1 MKRILISM
9 ICLIMCCSLF
19 VVSVSADTYTS
30 NFMISRLQFSSLRG
44 THKVTSAS
52 QVVSIAKDMTKVGPN
67 FYETSVDLKLFQESL
82 LNYDLVAAFQIYGSF
97 DKNNGVVPD
106 NYVSFNFS
114 LRCTESKPIDFDD
127 ALNSQV
133 RLTLPDIN
141 TEIRNYVFTKMN
153 DYQYQISFIAP
164 LSGINYDYI
173 NSTYFR
179 FYIPIKWIYSATYES
194 DPLLVQIMFDDI
206 SITYDSIPITA
217 GDVDIIINDLDSI
230 DTTLNAI
237 KGQLDTLPGDVAA
250 QIKDIELGQDYNKGL
265 DTSEIVA
272 YESALDRVM
281 EEVDVDQVIDIM
293 GDGVSLNQPGMY
305 NDQSFNSVS
314 DLMTNIID
322 ATGIM
327 PLITLTLSIGLACFI
342 IGRSGKL

>member
-1 MKRILISM
+1 MKRIFICMIS
-9 ICLIMCCSLF
+9 LIMCCSFIIPSYSETFEVPFIINTLTF
-19 VVSVSADTYTS
+19 ANARSYLKTTGAE
-30 NFMISRLQFSSLRG
+30 
-44 THKVTSAS
+44 
-52 QVVSIAKDMTKVGPN
+52 SIIQIQQPMTKVSSNLYRWTGDILL
-67 FYETSVDLKLFQESL
+67 SQESVQSRDWVFGF
-82 LNYDLVAAFQIYGSF
+82 NMVGYI
-97 DKNNGVVPD
+97 DKISSITPD
-106 NYVSFNFS
+106 QYISFNVKLNFS
-114 LRCTESKPIDFDD
+114 ESKPLDFSDLD
-127 ALNSQV
+127 NEYVRFVLPGGNS
-133 RLTLPDIN
+133 
-141 TEIRNYVFTKMN
+141 IRNYVITKLDN
-153 DYQYQISFIAP
+153 YSYQFSFIAD
-164 LSGINYDYI
+164 LKYLNYDFY
-173 NSTYFR
+173 NATQLY
-179 FYIPIKWIYSATYES
+179 FYIPSKWVYSASYRDDDLTVE
-194 DPLLVQIMFDDI
+194 LGFDQLSLTFD
-206 SITYDSIPITA
+206 TIPITA

-250 QIKDIELGQDYNKGL
+250 QIKDIELGQDYNKNL

-314 DLMTNIID
+314 DLMTSIID